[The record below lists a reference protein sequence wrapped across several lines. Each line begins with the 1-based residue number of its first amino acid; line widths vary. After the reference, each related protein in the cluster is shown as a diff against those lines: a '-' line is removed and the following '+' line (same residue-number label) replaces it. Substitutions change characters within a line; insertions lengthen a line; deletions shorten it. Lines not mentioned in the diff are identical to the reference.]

1 MTHLFAFADRLKES
15 FARRFGLKVDDIEI
29 VKDSKRV
36 DISTVN
42 QEKWLVLFIYLI
54 IYLFVYLFD
63 YIFICLFIYVFII
76 YLFII
81 VYLLFIVYYLLFIV
95 FVCFLYE

>member
-42 QEKWLVLFIYLI
+42 QEKWLVLFIY
-54 IYLFVYLFD
+54 
-63 YIFICLFIYVFII
+63 VFII